1 MNRFGT
7 HLRRLRE
14 QRGMTRYRLAKLS
27 GISPE
32 GVGKLERP
40 GSDPKLSTLYKVAA
54 ALGVRVCDLLPD
66 RGTTGPT
73 HRNKTAGRGAGNTP
87 PA

>member
-1 MNRFGT
+1 MNHFGA

-14 QRGMTRYRLAKLS
+14 QKGMTRYRLAKLS

-32 GVGKLERP
+32 GISKLERA
-40 GSDPKLSTLYKVAA
+40 GSDPKLSTLYRVAA
-54 ALGVRVCDLLPD
+54 ALGVQVCDLLPD
-66 RGTTGPT
+66 HGMVRRGR
-73 HRNKTAGRGAGNTP
+73 RNKAAGRGACNTP